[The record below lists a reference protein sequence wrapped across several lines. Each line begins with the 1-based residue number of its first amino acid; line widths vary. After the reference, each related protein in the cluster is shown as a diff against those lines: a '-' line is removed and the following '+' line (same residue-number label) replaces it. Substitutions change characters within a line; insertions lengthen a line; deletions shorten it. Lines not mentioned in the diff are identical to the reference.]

1 MFPEERTDDQSN
13 LASEASDAQETKYA
27 RTNQMAPR
35 SSKELR
41 LQADSS
47 KRNPSNWKEGEALM
61 VSSEVKVTR
70 SHYTRGETLH
80 TK

>member
-27 RTNQMAPR
+27 RTNQMAPS

-47 KRNPSNWKEGEALM
+47 KRNPSN
-61 VSSEVKVTR
+61 
-70 SHYTRGETLH
+70 
-80 TK
+80 